1 MITFT
6 QCAAVIIHWWV
17 SRAAPHLCRNC
28 PFLYWRK
35 LTCQGHSPYW
45 AIPPPTIRCPRC
57 RINLRPQTS
66 LYAAFGLR
74 VSKLRW
80 RSDLWPEVIMPNELL
95 SISLQNAGLNNFY
108 RWSQSLF
115 LLSLF
120 LYKILKNI
128 PVWSRAELTNKSTF
142 EFATERV
149 PFSIRVD
156 LQTTLVFI
164 GCVIIILHMRIFIS
178 SAIERP
184 IIIGNVF
191 VVRTIPYKRTTLA

>member
-28 PFLYWRK
+28 PFLYCRK

-95 SISLQNAGLNNFY
+95 SISLQNVSLNNLIDDRNLRWIFIFYFCQFTYIKFWKIYLFEAGLNWQTNLLSNSQLNAFHFPFVLICKQ
-108 RWSQSLF
+108 RWS
-115 LLSLF
+115 LS
-120 LYKILKNI
+120 
-128 PVWSRAELTNKSTF
+128 A
-142 EFATERV
+142 A
-149 PFSIRVD
+149 
-156 LQTTLVFI
+156 
-164 GCVIIILHMRIFIS
+164 
-178 SAIERP
+178 
-184 IIIGNVF
+184 
-191 VVRTIPYKRTTLA
+191 